1 MRGLGS
7 MLNKF
12 LSSIGIGHVKVD
24 TIVHTTEI
32 SPGDH
37 IKGDVVLKG
46 GMADQPVNEV
56 QLLLLLKYEQDKQ
69 DSDFSYHEKDLN
81 TITLDSIGTIKAG
94 EEKRIPFEFPTN
106 ARHPKTT
113 ETEQTILRT
122 TVDIPQAV
130 DPTDEDSIF
139 VR

>member
-1 MRGLGS
+1 

-46 GMADQPVNEV
+46 GMADQPINKV
-56 QLLLLLKYEQDKQ
+56 QLLLLYKYEEDKK
-69 DSDFSYHEKDLN
+69 DSDFCYHEKDLK
-81 TITLDSIGTIKAG
+81 TITIDNIGTIKAG
-94 EEKRIPFEFPTN
+94 EEKRIPFEFPTESD
-106 ARHPKTT
+106 HPKTT
-113 ETEQTILRT
+113 DTDQTILRT

-139 VR
+139 IR

>member
-1 MRGLGS
+1 

-24 TIVHTTEI
+24 TIVHTTEV

-46 GMADQPVNEV
+46 GMADQPINKV
-56 QLLLLLKYEQDKQ
+56 QLLLLYKYEEDKK
-69 DSDFSYHEKDLN
+69 DSDFCYHEKDLK
-81 TITLDSIGTIKAG
+81 TISLENIGTIRSG
-94 EEKRIPFEFPTN
+94 EEKRIPFEFPT
-106 ARHPKTT
+106 ASDHPKTT
-113 ETEQTILRT
+113 DTIQTILRT

>member
-1 MRGLGS
+1 

-24 TIVHTTEI
+24 TVVHTPEI

-37 IKGDVVLKG
+37 IRGEVVLMG

-56 QLLLLLKYEQDKQ
+56 QLLLLLKYEEDKK
-69 DSDFSYHEKDLN
+69 DSDFSYHEKDLD
-81 TITLDSIGTIKAG
+81 TITLDKIGTIRAG
-94 EEKRIPFEFPTN
+94 EEKRIPFEFPTD
-106 ARHPKTT
+106 AGHPKTT
-113 ETEQTILRT
+113 DSEQTILRT

-130 DPTDEDSIF
+130 DPTDEDSIV

>member
-1 MRGLGS
+1 

-32 SPGDH
+32 SPGDD
-37 IKGDVVLKG
+37 IRGDVVLVG

-56 QLLLLLKYEQDKQ
+56 RLRLFFKYEEDKK
-69 DSDFSYHEKDLN
+69 DSDFSYHEKDLD
-81 TITLDSIGTIKAG
+81 TIILDNIGTIKAG
-94 EEKRIPFEFPTN
+94 EKKRIPFEFPTQSG
-106 ARHPKTT
+106 HPKTT
-113 ETEQTILRT
+113 DTEQTILRT

>member
-1 MRGLGS
+1 MF
-7 MLNKF
+7 NKF

-32 SPGDH
+32 SSGDL
-37 IKGDVVLKG
+37 IKGEVVLKG
-46 GMADQPVNEV
+46 GMADQPINEV
-56 QLLLLLKYEQDKQ
+56 RLLLLHKYEEDKK
-69 DSDFSYHEKDLN
+69 DSDFSYHEKEMD
-81 TITLDSIGTIKAG
+81 TIAFDKIGTILAG
-94 EEKRIPFEFPTN
+94 EEKRISFELLTKSS
-106 ARHPKTT
+106 HPRTT
-113 ETEQTILRT
+113 DTDQTILRT